1 MRRAQSIEQDRLTRS
16 GGYEE
21 KRRYIPLY
29 MDFCIKKEMFSKAK
43 SQSIQERELVFNLP
57 LFNLEADRKR
67 ESLATSM
74 NMNVRPESKDVVNVP

>member
-16 GGYEE
+16 GGYKE

-29 MDFCIKKEMFSKAK
+29 IDFCIKKEMFSK
-43 SQSIQERELVFNLP
+43 SIQERELVFNLP